1 MYVWKDLSPLPPLL
15 VEALWNGVRS
25 RLVPLEVG
33 ERADEGFLE
42 QPRFGKGMSFSS
54 RLTLWCLR

>member
-15 VEALWNGVRS
+15 VEALWNRVRS

-33 ERADEGFLE
+33 GRPDEGFLE
-42 QPRFGKGMSFSS
+42 QPQFF
-54 RLTLWCLR
+54 